1 MEMVCS
7 SEIGGM
13 VSGLLQDIA
22 QETVDEVAAVES
34 AIMNFMHSFIAD
46 SVNEDSRRILQK
58 A

>member
-1 MEMVCS
+1 MVCS